1 MVAQNTAMF
10 IEERIRILE
19 DELVQAEE
27 TTVRYLEEYDLVNPW
42 IEEELFLNEDVE
54 YRKQLADVETQI
66 NMMQYLCDFMEN
78 QANANELLPA
88 MFVVPTYQSQT
99 KEHGETSRVSVS
111 NMSLITA
118 VDDYNSLIRMK
129 MRGGA
134 DAQLEAELSVLR
146 ANIVTTV
153 KNMLNTLQ
161 IAKQDL
167 DNHFVSANQQRS
179 NMPEHVKKYEE
190 MIREKRLKEK
200 LYLLV
205 CEQREENAMLLSST
219 IMPIKIITQAQMNP
233 IPVSPRYMSILLLLV
248 VGLAF
253 PLGVMIVYDIVNT
266 RVSGNPKDLE
276 KRLKISLAGVLA
288 KSKGEEVVVRDGNN
302 SVAAELFRTLR
313 TNIRFM
319 QPKDVKCPV
328 VLVTSSMNGEGKS
341 YVATNLAVSMAL
353 LGKKVALVG
362 LDLRKPTLA
371 KYLNL
376 PSQGCLTNYL
386 SDKAYILEDV
396 VVASSVKNLDVLPA
410 GIVPPN
416 PSELLQNDRVVEL
429 FAELRERYDYVVV
442 DSAPVALVSDTF
454 LLSGVADMTVCVVR
468 ANHTTFDMIEF
479 LNKIHEQERLPKMVA
494 VLNGVDA
501 KDVGYGY

>member
-88 MFVVPTYQSQT
+88 MFVVPTYQSQS
-99 KEHGETSRVSVS
+99 KESGETSRVGVS

-129 MRGGA
+129 MRGGV
-134 DAQLEAELSVLR
+134 DAQLEAELAVLR

-179 NMPEHVKKYEE
+179 DMPEHVKKYEE

-219 IMPIKIITQAQMNP
+219 IMPIKIISQAQTNP
-233 IPVSPRYMSILLLLV
+233 IPVSPRYMSILLLFEDIACKC
-248 VGLAF
+248 VG
-253 PLGVMIVYDIVNT
+253 
-266 RVSGNPKDLE
+266 
-276 KRLKISLAGVLA
+276 KI
-288 KSKGEEVVVRDGNN
+288 
-302 SVAAELFRTLR
+302 
-313 TNIRFM
+313 
-319 QPKDVKCPV
+319 
-328 VLVTSSMNGEGKS
+328 
-341 YVATNLAVSMAL
+341 
-353 LGKKVALVG
+353 
-362 LDLRKPTLA
+362 
-371 KYLNL
+371 
-376 PSQGCLTNYL
+376 
-386 SDKAYILEDV
+386 
-396 VVASSVKNLDVLPA
+396 
-410 GIVPPN
+410 
-416 PSELLQNDRVVEL
+416 
-429 FAELRERYDYVVV
+429 
-442 DSAPVALVSDTF
+442 
-454 LLSGVADMTVCVVR
+454 
-468 ANHTTFDMIEF
+468 
-479 LNKIHEQERLPKMVA
+479 
-494 VLNGVDA
+494 
-501 KDVGYGY
+501 